1 MSYITRRHKDLSKF
15 QGTTEVLNNPE
26 KYFGPNYKILINYWI
41 YCENKNISPLNHY
54 WSIDYSSREYCNFVR
69 GVTLDGVLI
78 NLSYLTGIE
87 KEIMKCHLLID
98 SSFPLYYIPQI

>member
-1 MSYITRRHKDLSKF
+1 MGYITQRHKTLSEY

-41 YCENKNISPLNHY
+41 YCENKNISPLRGY
-54 WSIDYSSREYCNFVR
+54 FSIDYPSREYCNFVR
-69 GVTLDGVLI
+69 GVTLDGALI
-78 NLSYLTGIE
+78 NLVHLTGIE
-87 KEIMKCHLLID
+87 EEIMKCHLFID